1 MTCIDE
7 PKRPAPQALRTCSD
21 RSILKS
27 LTLVACLLPAA
38 VAQAADD
45 EPAFQSRV
53 VQGEHPEQ
61 SAAARLGADSARLRA
76 FIDPKTRQLRPPTED
91 ELRELS
97 QSQARLLNR
106 SPQGLQVTSHPTGM
120 RSVNLQGRF
129 WNVSVARLGANG
141 ALSQACVA
149 DLKSAGAFLRSDATA
164 APLEKE

>member
-1 MTCIDE
+1 MTCTDE
-7 PKRPAPQALRTCSD
+7 PKRPALQTFRTCSD
-21 RSILKS
+21 SSILKS

-38 VAQAADD
+38 IALAADG

-53 VQGEHPEQ
+53 VQAEHPEQ

-97 QSQARLLNR
+97 QAQGRLLNR

-141 ALSQACVA
+141 ALSQACVT
-149 DLKSAGAFLRSDATA
+149 DLNSAGAFLRADTTA

>member
-7 PKRPAPQALRTCSD
+7 PKRLAPQTLRTGSN

-45 EPAFQSRV
+45 EPVFQSRV

-61 SAAARLGADSARLRA
+61 SAAARLGADNVRLRA

-91 ELRELS
+91 ELHELS

-149 DLKSAGAFLRSDATA
+149 DLTSAGAFLRSDATA